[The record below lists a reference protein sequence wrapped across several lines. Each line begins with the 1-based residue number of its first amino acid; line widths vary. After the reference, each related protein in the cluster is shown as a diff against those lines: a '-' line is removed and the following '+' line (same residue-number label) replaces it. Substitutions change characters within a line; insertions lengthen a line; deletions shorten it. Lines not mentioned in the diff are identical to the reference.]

1 MSVDQYQRKV
11 NSLEKEIA
19 SLEEKKSRAD
29 KKAADEER
37 KASNV
42 TISKNAPQSVVRT
55 KLRQIARHEEN
66 ANKANKESAE
76 LQKRI
81 ADKRKKRNDAYMM
94 LQREQK
100 KNDEKNR
107 KLQEKRIEDLQEA
120 YENRI
125 NEIRANTIVNPQ
137 NISNSHGAKSSEYDV
152 FVSHAWE
159 DKESFVD
166 EFVKEMRGR
175 GIKPWYDSNEISWGE
190 SMREKIDD
198 GLGRT
203 KFGIVI
209 LSPDYIAEGKYW
221 TKAELNGLFQ
231 KESINGRVLLP
242 IWHNL
247 TKQTVINFSPII
259 ADRKAMNTATM
270 TAKEIAE
277 EIEKLLKTIDKSS
290 VASDA

>member
-1 MSVDQYQRKV
+1 M
-11 NSLEKEIA
+11 
-19 SLEEKKSRAD
+19 KKKFD
-29 KKAADEER
+29 HK
-37 KASNV
+37 
-42 TISKNAPQSVVRT
+42 T
-55 KLRQIARHEEN
+55 
-66 ANKANKESAE
+66 
-76 LQKRI
+76 
-81 ADKRKKRNDAYMM
+81 
-94 LQREQK
+94 
-100 KNDEKNR
+100 
-107 KLQEKRIEDLQEA
+107 EDF
-120 YENRI
+120 I
-125 NEIRANTIVNPQ
+125 N
-137 NISNSHGAKSSEYDV
+137 
-152 FVSHAWE
+152 
-159 DKESFVD
+159 

-209 LSPDYIAEGKYW
+209 LSPDCIAEGKYW

-277 EIEKLLKTIDKSS
+277 EIEKLLKTINKSS